1 MHRLTPSNLSML
13 KLLLTPILGLACM
26 VGGDA
31 TASSAYML
39 DDVMVLTM
47 GVVTLSPARTLR
59 TRRAKAQAEGWR
71 EHIGTRH
78 HADCKPGG
86 SSDKATQCG

>member
-13 KLLLTPILGLACM
+13 KLLLMPILGLACM

-31 TASSAYML
+31 TAPSAYML

-47 GVVTLSPARTLR
+47 GVVTLSPARALR
-59 TRRAKAQAEGWR
+59 TRSAKAQAEG
-71 EHIGTRH
+71 
-78 HADCKPGG
+78 
-86 SSDKATQCG
+86 